1 MPQVVVTDLSFAYP
15 AMDPG
20 EQPDWV
26 LRGVTLRAEPGEFV
40 SIMGPTDAGKSTLAL
55 ALLGIV
61 PQSTG
66 GRIRGEVRVAG
77 LNARQHPVPELA
89 RRVGLVFQDPE
100 MQFFNL
106 TLETEVAFGLESLGV
121 PRQQMAER
129 IDWALQLV
137 GLDGFE
143 RRSPFALSGGQK
155 QRAAL
160 AAVLAMQPSVLVLDE
175 PTASLDP
182 QGQQEVF
189 EVLDRLRRSGE
200 RTIILIT
207 HDSERVAQFSDRV
220 VLLDAGRVV
229 ADGTPRDV
237 LGQAG
242 LLQELGLGMPQ
253 MAALADCLN
262 RELGTDYAFLSVAE
276 AEAAL
281 SRGLPR

>member
-129 IDWALQLV
+129 IDWALRLV

-237 LGQAG
+237 LRQAG

-262 RELGTDYAFLSVAE
+262 RELGTDYAFLSVEE

-281 SRGLPR
+281 SRGLP